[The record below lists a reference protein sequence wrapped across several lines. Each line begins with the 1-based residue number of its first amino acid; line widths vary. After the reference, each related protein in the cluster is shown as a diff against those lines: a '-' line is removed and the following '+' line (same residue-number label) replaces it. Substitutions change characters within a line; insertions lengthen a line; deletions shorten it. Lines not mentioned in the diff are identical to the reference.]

1 MLIMLLSIIFFL
13 KIQQELASWGLQFSP
28 NIVNCKARIMKPYEI
43 LQGGANYTPQE
54 GDWGRNIQRKFV
66 HLMTM

>member
-1 MLIMLLSIIFFL
+1 
-13 KIQQELASWGLQFSP
+13 LQFSP

-66 HLMTM
+66 HLMTMWFP